1 MLHVSNR
8 VLSLGFVIVGMAL
21 TGCGTPTRPVPVVS
35 YSTPSY
41 APVVAETPS
50 VTHEYNVTA
59 VDAEGKPLAGADVVI
74 KVTSK
79 GTPDKEAKCVT
90 DATGRCEVVSIQVK
104 KDPSYTY
111 ITSYTS
117 HATAVADKLGYYTAK
132 SVEFINDSTKKSN
145 SRDIKLRLIQPLDY
159 LDANLK
165 KSAADKELRGR
176 VLRFLEV
183 IKLQSLLNDA
193 EVVLG
198 GIGTSEFKGK
208 KYLRV
213 RVNSTTVYNSLKL
226 DKYAIGK
233 QLYDE
238 TVRKLLNPLNDH
250 IAAPKAYFGYDI
262 VVNGYTKNLTE
273 KYATP
278 TKIEYRFL
286 LPEAAVRRYKE
297 KDISGQALLDAGVQ
311 LIDDERVEFKLQ

>member
-1 MLHVSNR
+1 MLRVSNR
-8 VLSLGFVIVGMAL
+8 VLGLGFVIAGIGLA
-21 TGCGTPTRPVPVVS
+21 GCGAPGRPVPVVS
-35 YSTPSY
+35 YSTPAVPQSS
-41 APVVAETPS
+41 T

-59 VDAEGKPLAGADVVI
+59 VDAEGKPLTGADVAI
-74 KVTSK
+74 KLTSK
-79 GTPDKEAKCVT
+79 GAPDKEVKCVT
-90 DATGRCEVVSIQVK
+90 DSTGRCEVTSIEVK
-104 KDPSYTY
+104 RDPAYTY
-111 ITSYTS
+111 VTSYAST
-117 HATAVADKLGYYTAK
+117 AAAVANKSGYYTAK

-165 KSAADKELRGR
+165 NSATDKELRGR

-183 IKLQSLLNDA
+183 IKLQSLLNDG
-193 EVVLG
+193 EVMLG

-213 RVNSTTVYNSLKL
+213 RVNSTTVYNSLRL

-238 TVRKLLNPLNDH
+238 TIRKLLNPLNDH

-262 VVNGYTKNLTE
+262 VVYGYTKNLTE

-286 LPEAAVRRYKE
+286 LPESAVRRYKE

>member
-1 MLHVSNR
+1 MRRVSSR
-8 VLSLGFVIVGMAL
+8 VLGLGFVIAGMGLA
-21 TGCGTPTRPVPVVS
+21 GCGTPHRPVSTTS
-35 YSTPSY
+35 YYSP
-41 APVVAETPS
+41 APVVAETPT

-59 VDAEGKPLAGADVVI
+59 VDADGKPLSGADVVV
-74 KVTSK
+74 KLTSK
-79 GTPDKEAKCVT
+79 GMPDKEEKCVT
-90 DATGRCEVVSIQVK
+90 DATGRCEAMAIEVK
-104 KDPSYTY
+104 RDPTYTY
-111 ITSYTS
+111 VTSYAS
-117 HATAVADKLGYYTAK
+117 NASAEANKAGYYTAK
-132 SVEFINDSTKKSN
+132 SGQFINDSTKKSN

-159 LDANLK
+159 LDANLRN
-165 KSAADKELRGR
+165 SAADKELRGR

-183 IKLQSLLNDA
+183 IKLQSLLNEA
-193 EVVLG
+193 EVMLN

-262 VVNGYTKNLTE
+262 VVYGYTKNLTE

-286 LPEAAVRRYKE
+286 LPESAVRRYKD
-297 KDISGQALLDAGVQ
+297 KDISGQALLDAGVE

>member
-1 MLHVSNR
+1 VLRVSNR
-8 VLSLGFVIVGMAL
+8 VLALGFVIAGTGLVG
-21 TGCGTPTRPVPVVS
+21 CSTPSRPVPVTS
-35 YSTPSY
+35 YSSP
-41 APVVAETPS
+41 AAAVPVTS
-50 VTHEYNVTA
+50 TVTHEYNVTA
-59 VDAEGKPLAGADVVI
+59 VDAEDKPLADVDVLV
-74 KVTSK
+74 KLTSK
-79 GTPDKEAKCVT
+79 GNPDKEVKCVT
-90 DATGRCEVVSIQVK
+90 DAAGRCEAADIEVK
-104 KDPSYTY
+104 RDPAYTY
-111 ITSYTS
+111 VTSYAS
-117 HATAVADKLGYYTAK
+117 TAAAVGNKAGYYTAK
-132 SVEFINDSTKKSN
+132 SGQFINDSTKKPN
-145 SRDIKLRLIQPLDY
+145 SRDIKLRLIQPIDY

-165 KSAADKELRGR
+165 NSATDKELRGR

-193 EVVLG
+193 EVMLS

-213 RVNSTTVYNSLKL
+213 RVNSTTVYNSLKM

-262 VVNGYTKNLTE
+262 VVYGYTKNLTE

-286 LPEAAVRRYKE
+286 LPESAVRRYKE

>member
-1 MLHVSNR
+1 MRRVSNR
-8 VLSLGFVIVGMAL
+8 VLCLGLAIAGVGLA
-21 TGCGTPTRPVPVVS
+21 GCGTPSGPVPVVS
-35 YSTPSY
+35 YSKP
-41 APVVAETPS
+41 AVAEAAT
-50 VTHEYNVTA
+50 VTHEYSVTA
-59 VDAEGKPLAGADVVI
+59 VDADSKPLSGADVVV
-74 KVTSK
+74 KLTSK
-79 GTPDKEAKCVT
+79 GALDKEAKCVT
-90 DATGRCEVVSIQVK
+90 DAVGRCEAMTIEVK
-104 KDPSYTY
+104 RDPTYTY
-111 ITSYTS
+111 VTSYAS
-117 HATAVADKLGYYTAK
+117 NASAVANKSGYYPAK
-132 SVEFINDSTKKSN
+132 SAQFINDSTKKPN
-145 SRDIKLRLIQPLDY
+145 SRDIKLRLLQPLDY

-165 KSAADKELRGR
+165 NSAADKELRGR

-193 EVVLG
+193 EVMLN
-198 GIGTSEFKGK
+198 GIGTSEFKSK

-262 VVNGYTKNLTE
+262 VVYGYTKNLTE

-286 LPEAAVRRYKE
+286 LPESAVRRYKE

>member
-1 MLHVSNR
+1 VLRVSNR
-8 VLSLGFVIVGMAL
+8 VFSVGLVFAGVSLA
-21 TGCGTPTRPVPVVS
+21 GCGTPSRPVPVVS
-35 YSTPSY
+35 YS
-41 APVVAETPS
+41 APAVVETPT

-59 VDAEGKPLAGADVVI
+59 IDAEGKPLAGTDVVI

-79 GTPDKEAKCVT
+79 GAAEKEAKCVT
-90 DATGRCEVVSIQVK
+90 DTAGRCEAVSIEVK
-104 KDPSYTY
+104 RDPTYTY
-111 ITSYTS
+111 VTSYAS
-117 HATAVADKLGYYTAK
+117 SASAVANKSGYYTAK
-132 SVEFINDSTKKSN
+132 SAQFINDSTKKPN

-159 LDANLK
+159 LDSNLK
-165 KSAADKELRGR
+165 NSAADKELRGR

-193 EVVLG
+193 EVMLS

-213 RVNSTTVYNSLKL
+213 RVNSTTVYNSLKM

-262 VVNGYTKNLTE
+262 VVYGYTKNLTE
-273 KYATP
+273 KYTTP

-286 LPEAAVRRYKE
+286 LPESAVRRYKE